1 MENTTN
7 RSIQLRHTFKKPIE
21 EIWDLWTRPEHLENW
36 WGPDGFTSKIHHFD
50 FEEEGEW
57 KMTLHGPDGIN
68 FPNKS
73 IFKEIIPLKKIVF
86 EHFYPHFMTTVI
98 FELQGENTQIEWTML
113 FNTIELRDT
122 IVKVHKADEGQK
134 QNIEKL
140 EKYLMKNFQ

>member
-1 MENTTN
+1 
-7 RSIQLRHTFKKPIE
+7 
-21 EIWDLWTRPEHLENW
+21 
-36 WGPDGFTSKIHHFD
+36 
-50 FEEEGEW
+50 
-57 KMTLHGPDGIN
+57 MTLHGPNGIN